1 MGDAIVDAARRV
13 QPAVRERA
21 DDIER
26 QRRLTPDV
34 VSLLRDAGLFR
45 LCVPRAYGGPEA
57 DPMTLV
63 RAVEAVA
70 TADGATGWCV
80 AIASTTSSLASFLP
94 PATAQ
99 AIYGD
104 ANVVTGG
111 AYAPTGRG
119 EAVSGGYR
127 ITGQWSWGS
136 GTDHCDWITGGVTMA
151 DGSFHLAWFPAA
163 DVELLD
169 TWYSVGLNGTASCD
183 YRVHDVF
190 VPESHTIRPGYVRSQ
205 VDSPV
210 AAFPNYN
217 LLACGIAAVTL
228 GLGRR
233 AIDELVALA
242 AGKRPAFSSRTL
254 AQSGTAQGD
263 IARAEAKVGAAR
275 AFLLDELSQ
284 AWACAVDA
292 RPVDLAM
299 RARIRLACTHAARS
313 SAEAVDLAFNLGGGS
328 SVLSSNP
335 LQRCF
340 RDVHTATQHLMV
352 SPRIDETVGKV
363 LFGLEVDASAL

>member
-1 MGDAIVDAARRV
+1 MGDAIVEAARGV
-13 QPAVRERA
+13 QPLVRSRA

-34 VSLLRDAGLFR
+34 VAALRDAGLFR
-45 LCVPRAYGGPEA
+45 LCVPRVYDGPEA

-70 TADGATGWCV
+70 EADGATGWCV
-80 AIASTTSSLASFLP
+80 AIASTTSSLSSFLP
-94 PATAQ
+94 AETAHE
-99 AIYGD
+99 IYAD
-104 ANVVTGG
+104 ASIVTGG

-119 EAVSGGYR
+119 EAVIDGHRVSG
-127 ITGQWSWGS
+127 TWSWGS
-136 GTDHCDWITGGVTMA
+136 GTDHCDWITGGFTTP
-151 DGSFHLAWFPAA
+151 DGAFHLAYFPAA

-169 TWYSVGLNGTASCD
+169 TWYSMGLNGSASGD
-183 YRVHDVF
+183 FRVVDAF
-190 VPESHTIRPGYVRSQ
+190 VPASRTIRPGYVRAQ
-205 VDSPV
+205 VDSPL

-228 GLGRR
+228 GLARR

-254 AQSGTAQGD
+254 SNSGAAQGD

-275 AFLLDELSQ
+275 AFLLDELAQ
-284 AWACAVDA
+284 AWASAVA
-292 RPVDLAM
+292 GQPVELVA
-299 RARIRLACTHAARS
+299 RARIRLAATHAARS
-313 SAEAVDLAFNLGGGS
+313 CAKAVDLAYNLGGGS
-328 SVLSSNP
+328 SVMTANP

-363 LFGLEVDASAL
+363 LFGVDVDASAL